1 MTRNPE
7 KTPHV
12 KPRDK
17 TVLLVEDDP
26 LIVSMLEQ
34 KLAAKGYAVS
44 RAMSE
49 PEIDMVLEEHDVDL
63 VLLDI
68 MLPDLNGLT
77 ILKKIKE
84 DPRYK
89 SIPVLVISNLG
100 QREDIERGLQGGAA
114 DYIVKANTYPDE
126 IVERVEKLL
135 ARK

>member
-1 MTRNPE
+1 M
-7 KTPHV
+7 
-12 KPRDK
+12 
-17 TVLLVEDDP
+17 LLVEDDP

-34 KLAAKGYAVS
+34 KLAAKGYAVL
-44 RAMSE
+44 RALSE
-49 PEIDMVLEEHDVDL
+49 SEIDMVLEEHDVGL

-68 MLPDLNGLT
+68 LLPDLNGLT
-77 ILKKIKE
+77 VLKKIKE

-114 DYIVKANTYPDE
+114 DYIIKANTYPDE

-135 ARK
+135 ARKQ